1 MKKLFTV
8 CVSLMLFFIAGSFI
22 NLSAQVSPQ
31 GIAPDFTLS
40 DTEGVTFTLSDLKG
54 KTVLLSFG
62 ASWCP
67 FCVEEVPVLIKIQE
81 NNKDKNFQLL
91 AINLDSSINKAK
103 KFKEK
108 QRLNYPLLFDADN
121 KVTNAYSVRGI
132 PANFVVDEY
141 GQVYSFG
148 PDIESAQK
156 QLNELIKQNK
166 KINKSNKK

>member
-1 MKKLFTV
+1 MKKSFVVVIYSVIFFTI
-8 CVSLMLFFIAGSFI
+8 SSFI
-22 NLSAQVSPQ
+22 NLSAHVSSQ

-40 DTEGVTFTLSDLKG
+40 DTEGVTFTLSNLKG

-62 ASWCP
+62 ASWCF
-67 FCVEEVPVLIKIQE
+67 FCVQEVPTLIKIQK
-81 NNKDKNFQLL
+81 NNRDKNFQLL

-103 KFKEK
+103 KFKDK
-108 QRLNYPLLFDADN
+108 QRLNYPLLFDADA
-121 KVTNAYSVRGI
+121 KVANAYSVRGI

-156 QLNELIKQNK
+156 KVNELLKQSK
-166 KINKSNKK
+166 KINKSSKK